1 MKNTL
6 LVLLS
11 LIMIVFSSSAF
22 AKKVEKLPVER
33 DGLYYEPFSTN
44 IANGQYEI
52 YHKNGQ
58 MNTTMTFKDG
68 LYDGPYERYYKNGQL
83 RYRGTFKDGIKDGF
97 SELYYKNG
105 QLWEKLHYKD
115 GKENGPSEIYHENGQ
130 INKERQYGL
139 YESNIYPGTL
149 SSRCFYFNGEMYEC

>member
-68 LYDGPYERYYKNGQL
+68 LYDGPYERYY
-83 RYRGTFKDGIKDGF
+83 
-97 SELYYKNG
+97 
-105 QLWEKLHYKD
+105 
-115 GKENGPSEIYHENGQ
+115 ENGK

-139 YESNIYPGTL
+139 FESSIYPGTL
-149 SSRCFYFNGEMYEC
+149 VSKCFYENGTESYCE

>member
-68 LYDGPYERYYKNGQL
+68 LYDGPYERYYKNGQMSATMTFKDGLYDGPYERYYKNGQL

-97 SELYYKNG
+97 S
-105 QLWEKLHYKD
+105 
-115 GKENGPSEIYHENGQ
+115 
-130 INKERQYGL
+130 
-139 YESNIYPGTL
+139 
-149 SSRCFYFNGEMYEC
+149 